1 MAARPAKGPHESS
14 RLVCEAVRRVSN
26 TVSRADTAPIMG
38 AHRTEQEKQIEHP
51 ESWGEKTG
59 EHTMQRVVKMPNT
72 SSYFRTKD
80 VENARAILVVPHKV
94 SFDVPTNFNGMAGT
108 RHEVEMD
115 AWVFHTQ
122 ADVENGTPEEMLGVT
137 WGANKGIARAL
148 NGQIGNLVGPF
159 RIVKESQNGKSF
171 WTTVDLGEGEPAWKP
186 VNDFADALCAKMSAT
201 PDAPSFND
209 EPLMP
214 DFGA

>member
-1 MAARPAKGPHESS
+1 MAARPAEGSHESS
-14 RLVCEAVRRVSN
+14 RLVCEAVRGVSN
-26 TVSRADTAPIMG
+26 TVSCADPG
-38 AHRTEQEKQIEHP
+38 PRLVGRTEQEQENMSTPKR
-51 ESWGEKTG
+51 GVRTLG
-59 EHTMQRVVKMPNT
+59 EHIMQRVVKMPNT

-122 ADVENGTPEEMLGVT
+122 ADVENGTPEEMLGVI

-171 WTTVDLGEGEPAWKP
+171 WTTVDLGEGEPAWKS

>member
-1 MAARPAKGPHESS
+1 
-14 RLVCEAVRRVSN
+14 
-26 TVSRADTAPIMG
+26 
-38 AHRTEQEKQIEHP
+38 
-51 ESWGEKTG
+51 
-59 EHTMQRVVKMPNT
+59 MQRVVKMPNT

-94 SFDVPTNFNGMAGT
+94 NFDVPTNFQGKEGT

-122 ADVENGTPEEMLGVT
+122 ADVEQGTPEEMLGVT

-159 RIVKESQNGKSF
+159 RLVKESGAGGKNF
-171 WTTVDLGEGEPAWKP
+171 WTTVDLGEGEPAWGP
-186 VNDFADALCAKMSAT
+186 VNEFADALCAKMSAT
-201 PDAPSFND
+201 PDAPSFSD

>member
-1 MAARPAKGPHESS
+1 
-14 RLVCEAVRRVSN
+14 
-26 TVSRADTAPIMG
+26 
-38 AHRTEQEKQIEHP
+38 
-51 ESWGEKTG
+51 
-59 EHTMQRVVKMPNT
+59 MQRVVKMPNT

-80 VENARAILVVPHKV
+80 VEN
-94 SFDVPTNFNGMAGT
+94 
-108 RHEVEMD
+108 
-115 AWVFHTQ
+115 
-122 ADVENGTPEEMLGVT
+122 
-137 WGANKGIARAL
+137 ARAL

-201 PDAPSFND
+201 PDAPAFND

>member
-1 MAARPAKGPHESS
+1 
-14 RLVCEAVRRVSN
+14 
-26 TVSRADTAPIMG
+26 
-38 AHRTEQEKQIEHP
+38 
-51 ESWGEKTG
+51 
-59 EHTMQRVVKMPNT
+59 MQRVVKMPNT

-115 AWVFHTQ
+115 AWVFRTQ
-122 ADVENGTPEEMLGVT
+122 ADVENGTPEEMLGVI